1 MGPIVPAF
9 IIRLQQ
15 VPQPEQTAPGSMH
28 NTTNSTAPT
37 AKQQQ
42 WPDLVLEPA
51 WHKYSERK
59 CGSIQG
65 QHHNV
70 ADDQAVQA
78 SHQIEV
84 LALDGGI
91 ASATF

>member
-51 WHKYSERK
+51 WHKYQLSLLVSDAHIWQENMPIYGMFSCHIPTQYHAIYEAHLR
-59 CGSIQG
+59 
-65 QHHNV
+65 
-70 ADDQAVQA
+70 A
-78 SHQIEV
+78 
-84 LALDGGI
+84 
-91 ASATF
+91 